1 MRQVSVGIIG
11 VGWVGGVRAQV
22 LADHPQVRALHV
34 CDIRSDRLAEV
45 ARSTGAASAVED
57 YRRMLEDRSIEMI
70 HVCTTPE
77 STHYPITRDVL
88 LAGKHVMV
96 EKPLAQTPAQA
107 DELIDIARRG
117 GLKLS
122 VGYSQRFNP
131 RFAYVRKALREG
143 LIGEPVTCLV
153 SRNVTRELGTKVT
166 GRTKLS
172 PAAMEATHDLDFLLW
187 CLQPRKPVRVFS
199 QASGKYMKRFSETLD
214 HQWVMVTMDDGTTVT
229 VGAGWILPLGY
240 PNYSHTWIEIVGTE
254 GSLTVDDSHKEVSLN
269 TVEHGIRY
277 PMSSMPGEQVD
288 HVHAGPMAAE
298 TLHFL
303 DAVARDREV
312 LVKAEEARAV
322 MDVYNAADIS
332 AERHEAVTL
341 PRNSA

>member
-11 VGWVGGVRAQV
+11 VGWVGGVRANA
-22 LADHPQVRALHV
+22 LADHPQVRALHI
-34 CDIRSDRLAEV
+34 CDIRQDRLAEV
-45 ARSTGAASAVED
+45 AGQTRPTSAVED
-57 YRRMLEDRSIEMI
+57 YRRLLENPDIDMVY
-70 HVCTTPE
+70 VCTTPE

-96 EKPLAQTPAQA
+96 EKPLAQTTAEA
-107 DELIDIARRG
+107 DDLIAIANRQ

-131 RFAYVRKALREG
+131 RFAYVRKAIQEG
-143 LIGEPVTCLV
+143 MIGEPVTCLV

-166 GRTKLS
+166 GRTRLS
-172 PAAMEATHDLDFLLW
+172 PAAMEATHDIDFLMW
-187 CLQPRKPVRVFS
+187 CLQPRKPIRVFS
-199 QASGKYMKRFSETLD
+199 QASGKYMKQFSETLD
-214 HQWVMVTMDDGTTVT
+214 HQWVMITMDDGTTVN

-240 PNYSHTWIEIVGTE
+240 PNYSHTWIEIIGTE

-269 TVEHGIRY
+269 TVAHGIRY
-277 PMSSMPGEQVD
+277 PMSSMPGEAVD
-288 HVHAGPMAAE
+288 HVYAGPMSAE

-303 DAVARDREV
+303 DAVARDRGV

-322 MDVYNAADIS
+322 MDIYNAADI
-332 AERHEAVTL
+332 AADRHEAVAL
-341 PRNSA
+341 PRNS

>member
-11 VGWVGGVRAQV
+11 VGWVGGVRANA
-22 LADHPQVRALHV
+22 LADHPQVRALHI
-34 CDIRSDRLAEV
+34 CDIRPDRLAEV
-45 ARSTGAASAVED
+45 QAQTSPTSAVAD
-57 YRRMLEDRSIEMI
+57 YRRLLENPDIDMVY
-70 HVCTTPE
+70 VCTTPE

-88 LAGKHVMV
+88 LSGKHVMV
-96 EKPLAQTPAQA
+96 EKPLAQTTQEA
-107 DELIDIARRG
+107 DDLIGIARAK

-131 RFAYVRKALREG
+131 RFAYVRKAIQEG

-172 PAAMEATHDLDFLLW
+172 PAAMEATHDIDFLMW
-187 CLQPRKPVRVFS
+187 CLQPRKPIRVFS
-199 QASGKYMKRFSETLD
+199 QAAGKYMKQFSETLD
-214 HQWVMVTMDDGTTVT
+214 HQWVMITMDDGTTVN

-240 PNYSHTWIEIVGTE
+240 PNYSHTWIEIIGTE

-269 TVEHGIRY
+269 TVAHGIRY
-277 PMSSMPGEQVD
+277 PMSSMPGEAVD
-288 HVHAGPMAAE
+288 HVFAGSMSNE

-303 DAVARDREV
+303 DAVARDRAV

-322 MDVYNAADIS
+322 MDIYNAADIA
-332 AERHEAVTL
+332 AERHEAVSL
-341 PRNSA
+341 PRNA